1 MHYLSK
7 GKPMKLDALTPDEL
21 ECYEEW
27 NSADEYGGDC
37 STQGYA
43 WAAWQNERIIIVE
56 DDQGFVEAH
65 TYTVAE
71 ANLNSLSVGT
81 YFARVESL
89 RAADAAFYAQE
100 QEDEERDAMFSGVSD
115 SLDEAKQELADH
127 IRDHNS
133 CPGCVA
139 SMVTYGSI
147 GPTLVHE
154 HGCPTKGKIDSLRT
168 QLERM
173 EDY

>member
-43 WAAWQNERIIIVE
+43 WAAWQNERIIILE

-89 RAADAAFYAQE
+89 RAADAAF
-100 QEDEERDAMFSGVSD
+100 DA
-115 SLDEAKQELADH
+115 ECQELAERESAIEDAASTLLELEGEENGPC
-127 IRDHNS
+127 DS
-133 CPGCVA
+133 CNKMFISTGA
-139 SMVTYGSI
+139 MSAVT
-147 GPTLVHE
+147 HE
-154 HGCPTKGKIDSLRT
+154 HGCPRYARLVAAREH
-168 QLERM
+168 LERL